1 VEYERLL
8 IGLGWWDPWDEK
20 DKKKFPRYMV
30 IAQEAKDDVLSLA
43 DGMTGRMRKHLAAS
57 ADEVTAHVDDRIDA
71 VNNKIDALKTELL
84 GAIAA
89 LDKSK
94 EE

>member
-1 VEYERLL
+1 
-8 IGLGWWDPWDEK
+8 
-20 DKKKFPRYMV
+20 MV
-30 IAQEAKDDVLSLA
+30 FKTSDIAQEAKDDVLSLA

-57 ADEVTAHVDDRIDA
+57 ADEVTAHVDD
-71 VNNKIDALKTELL
+71 KIDALKTELL

-94 EE
+94 ED